1 MATKIGIGDIL
12 VLDFWKVLK
21 TGDYK
26 QIGLNEEQWNDL
38 YDEYFLKKNDSKSK
52 LFLKTLK
59 EEALLVYRMDLTK
72 EVYNFLIFTMKQKP
86 FFLNLYS
93 ERLEQVYKCAEDN
106 LKIKIQRTQP
116 EEHNLKQIERVY
128 LALYNKYNIIQ
139 NNKEKKVNTEIQN
152 IYKVVANVSAVIG
165 MQLNVKEMTLEE
177 WMAYEEMANTKVKN
191 QKDGR
196 PVSKR

>member
-26 QIGLNEEQWNDL
+26 QINLTEEQWNDL
-38 YDEYFLKKNDSKSK
+38 YDEYFLKKNDQKSK
-52 LFLKTLK
+52 IFLKTLK

-93 ERLEQVYKCAEDN
+93 QRLEQVYKCAEDN
-106 LKIKIQRTQP
+106 LKIKIQRSQP
-116 EEHNLKQIERVY
+116 EEVNLKQIERVY
-128 LALYNKYNIIQ
+128 LALYNKYNIMQ
-139 NNKEKKVNTEIQN
+139 GNKEKKVNSEIQN